1 MSGALHLKPHE
12 NGPAKYFS
20 NVIEDDFSECV
31 YPSVSKWLVG
41 FRDAQFVVT
50 DSFHGMVF
58 SIIFNKPFI
67 VILNIERGASR
78 FISLLS
84 MLHLENRVVA
94 VGEELRK
101 ELLMPVDYES
111 VNKILDSLKETS
123 LDYLKRYLRVV
134 KLWLYDFYVICC
146 LVDWYLDSVVR

>member
-1 MSGALHLKPHE
+1 M
-12 NGPAKYFS
+12 
-20 NVIEDDFSECV
+20 
-31 YPSVSKWLVG
+31 
-41 FRDAQFVVT
+41 
-50 DSFHGMVF
+50 
-58 SIIFNKPFI
+58 
-67 VILNIERGASR
+67 ILNIERGASR

-123 LDYLKRYLRVV
+123 LDYLKRYL
-134 KLWLYDFYVICC
+134 
-146 LVDWYLDSVVR
+146 

>member
-1 MSGALHLKPHE
+1 
-12 NGPAKYFS
+12 
-20 NVIEDDFSECV
+20 
-31 YPSVSKWLVG
+31 
-41 FRDAQFVVT
+41 
-50 DSFHGMVF
+50 
-58 SIIFNKPFI
+58 

-123 LDYLKRYLRVV
+123 LDYLKRYL
-134 KLWLYDFYVICC
+134 
-146 LVDWYLDSVVR
+146 